1 MPPLITEIEIR
12 SAITAQGRSGRGT
25 PGDYTINPYR
35 GCAFG
40 CSYCY
45 ASKFVYEDEVKRTQ
59 WGDWVEVKRNVVTA
73 LEQDAPKL
81 FDKSVWLG
89 SATDPYQ
96 PIELRLGLTRALLE
110 VLLMAYPKHLHLQTR
125 SPHVVRDIPLL
136 QRFGNT
142 LTVGISIPTDSDVV
156 RKVFEPRA
164 PSIERRLQTA
174 QTLKDAGIS
183 VTVSVAPLL
192 PCTPQRLAHMIKP
205 VCDHAWVGSIQL
217 YDRADPVRKIYD
229 TKNWGKYLQRQHI
242 EQTKTA
248 LVDAGITI

>member
-12 SAITAQGRSGRGT
+12 SAVTAQPSGSRGI

-40 CSYCY
+40 CGYCY
-45 ASKFVYEDEVKRTQ
+45 ASKFVYEDAAKRTG
-59 WGDWVEVKRNVVTA
+59 WGDWVEVKRNVVSV

-110 VLLMAYPKHLHLQTR
+110 VLLMAYPRHLHLQTR

-136 QRFGNT
+136 QRYGDT

-164 PSIERRLQTA
+164 PSITRRLQTA
-174 QTLKDAGIS
+174 QILKDAGIP
-183 VTVSVAPLL
+183 VTVTVAPLL
-192 PCTPQRLAHMIKP
+192 PGTPKRLARLVRP
-205 VCDHAWVGSIQL
+205 VCDHVWVGGIQL
-217 YDRADPVRKIYD
+217 YDRSDPVRQIYED
-229 TKNWGKYLQRQHI
+229 HGWNEYLRREHI
-242 EQTKTA
+242 ENTKAA
-248 LVDAGITI
+248 LRGLGIRA

>member
-12 SAITAQGRSGRGT
+12 SAVTAQAPGSRGI

-45 ASKFVYEDEVKRTQ
+45 ASKFVYEDAAKRVG
-59 WGDWVEVKRNVVTA
+59 WGDWVEVKRNVVSA

-81 FDKSVWLG
+81 FGKSVWLG

-96 PIELRLGLTRALLE
+96 PVELRLGLTRALLE
-110 VLLMAYPKHLHLQTR
+110 VLLMAYPTHLHLQTR
-125 SPHVVRDIPLL
+125 SPHVLRDIPLL
-136 QRFGNT
+136 QRFGDT

-164 PSIERRLQTA
+164 PSIARRLQTA
-174 QTLKDAGIS
+174 RALKEAGVPVAI
-183 VTVSVAPLL
+183 SVAPLL
-192 PCTPQRLAHMIKP
+192 PYTPERLAKMIQP
-205 VCDHAWVGSIQL
+205 ACDRVWVGGIQL
-217 YDRADPVRKIYD
+217 YDRSDPVGQIYED
-229 TKNWGKYLQRQHI
+229 HGWSAYLRREHI
-242 EQTKTA
+242 AQTKA
-248 LVDAGITI
+248 AMEAMGVGF